1 MKDFTT
7 TTNSED
13 KTVYKVSSIKNIMDK
28 NKFITIN
35 NDVIKKEKNKNSD
48 EKIEKD
54 SSLGS
59 LSRGC
64 GCLMISLALVFLFA
78 YQSVFNFI
86 IQLISIIKA

>member
-7 TTNSED
+7 TSDGNKVVYTFSAVENKLDNDKSVTVKKDSE
-13 KTVYKVSSIKNIMDK
+13 KV
-28 NKFITIN
+28 
-35 NDVIKKEKNKNSD
+35 
-48 EKIEKD
+48 EKD

-59 LSRGC
+59 LSGGC
-64 GCLMISLALVFLFA
+64 GCLMIALALVLLFA